1 MDFVKKIK
9 KGDYYE
15 NVNNLSIEELEEIID
30 YTSDLYHK
38 EGKSVITDAE
48 YDILIDFLKLKSP
61 KSKLLK
67 KIGANIKKDKEK
79 VKLDYHLG
87 SMDKIKIGDKKLD
100 SWIKKYNP
108 PYNISDKLDGVSGLL
123 IYENND
129 ISLYTRGSS
138 TEGFDISHL
147 IKYLNLPSYED
158 VSKYFK
164 ASKIAFRGE
173 LIMKDSIFTHN
184 WSDKMKNA
192 RNTIA
197 GLVNSKTIN
206 PELANDTDFIVYE
219 VIDPFY
225 PIDKQ
230 LKIISDLKFKTAPNK
245 NINVELTFEYLS
257 NYLKDRKSKSDY
269 IIDGI
274 IITAISNKKRNTKD
288 NPDYAFAFKDIS
300 EDQIAIT
307 KVLDIEWNASKD
319 GYLNPILILEP
330 VTIGGVEI
338 KRVTAHNA
346 KYIVDNV
353 LGVGSKIE
361 LIRSGDVIPYIKTV
375 LKKSTNGKPK
385 LPDGEWHW
393 NDTEVDIILDN
404 LNDEDVL
411 VKNLY
416 YFFSKLE
423 TEGLGEKVLQKMVDA
438 NIDSIVKILSAS
450 KEDLLKVE
458 GIKDKS
464 ADNILKAI
472 NDSIHNIPLFK
483 LMVASNKL
491 GRNVGIH
498 RIKQVLEK
506 YPNLLID
513 YKKWT
518 KKEFIDNLKD
528 IDGWEDK
535 TSTLFVTNF
544 PKFTKFYESISKF
557 ITLEKTI
564 VTKKGNKMLNKIIVL
579 TGFRDKE
586 LENLIENEGG
596 KVNSTV
602 SKNTDFVVV
611 KDKSILDNPTEKI
624 KNAQKLN
631 IKIYTKDD
639 FILLF

>member
-1 MDFVKKIK
+1 MDFIKKIK

-67 KIGANIKKDKEK
+67 KIGANIKKDKDK

-87 SMDKIKIGDKKLD
+87 SMDKIKIGDKKLE

-123 IYENND
+123 IYENNK

-164 ASKIAFRGE
+164 VSKIAFRGE

-206 PELANDTDFIVYE
+206 PELANDTDFVVYE

-230 LKIISDLKFKTAPNK
+230 LKIISDLKFKIAPNK

-288 NPDYAFAFKDIS
+288 NPDYAFA
-300 EDQIAIT
+300 
-307 KVLDIEWNASKD
+307 L
-319 GYLNPILILEP
+319 
-330 VTIGGVEI
+330 
-338 KRVTAHNA
+338 
-346 KYIVDNV
+346 
-353 LGVGSKIE
+353 
-361 LIRSGDVIPYIKTV
+361 
-375 LKKSTNGKPK
+375 
-385 LPDGEWHW
+385 
-393 NDTEVDIILDN
+393 
-404 LNDEDVL
+404 
-411 VKNLY
+411 
-416 YFFSKLE
+416 
-423 TEGLGEKVLQKMVDA
+423 
-438 NIDSIVKILSAS
+438 
-450 KEDLLKVE
+450 
-458 GIKDKS
+458 
-464 ADNILKAI
+464 
-472 NDSIHNIPLFK
+472 
-483 LMVASNKL
+483 
-491 GRNVGIH
+491 
-498 RIKQVLEK
+498 
-506 YPNLLID
+506 
-513 YKKWT
+513 
-518 KKEFIDNLKD
+518 
-528 IDGWEDK
+528 
-535 TSTLFVTNF
+535 
-544 PKFTKFYESISKF
+544 
-557 ITLEKTI
+557 
-564 VTKKGNKMLNKIIVL
+564 
-579 TGFRDKE
+579 
-586 LENLIENEGG
+586 
-596 KVNSTV
+596 
-602 SKNTDFVVV
+602 
-611 KDKSILDNPTEKI
+611 
-624 KNAQKLN
+624 
-631 IKIYTKDD
+631 
-639 FILLF
+639 

>member
-1 MDFVKKIK
+1 MDFIKKIK

-15 NVNNLSIEELEEIID
+15 NVNNLSIEELEAIID

-38 EGKSVITDAE
+38 SGKSVITDAE

-67 KIGANIKKDKEK
+67 KIGANIKKDKNK
-79 VKLDYHLG
+79 VKLDYNLG
-87 SMDKIKIGDKKLD
+87 SMDKIKIGDKQLD
-100 SWIKKYNP
+100 NWKKNYNP

-123 IYENND
+123 IYENNE

-164 ASKIAFRGE
+164 VSKIAFRGE

-206 PELANDTDFIVYE
+206 PELANDTDFVVYE

-230 LKIISDLKFKTAPNK
+230 LKIITDLKFKTVPNK
-245 NINVELTFEYLS
+245 NINIELTFEYLS

-274 IITAISNKKRNTKD
+274 IITAISNNKRNTKD

-307 KVLDIEWNASKD
+307 TVVDIEWNASKD
-319 GYLNPILILEP
+319 GYLNPILILKP
-330 VTIGGVEI
+330 VIIGGVEI

-361 LIRSGDVIPYIKTV
+361 LIRSGDVIPYIKSV

-385 LPDGEWHW
+385 MPDGEWHW
-393 NDTEVDIILDN
+393 NDTNVDIILDN

-416 YFFSKLE
+416 FFFSKLE
-423 TEGLGEKVLQKMVDA
+423 TKGLGEKVLQKMVDVK
-438 NIDSIVKILSAS
+438 IDSVVKILNVS

-472 NDSIHNIPLFK
+472 DETIHNIPLFK

-491 GRNVGIH
+491 GHGIGEE

-506 YPNLLID
+506 YPNLLSD

-528 IDGWEDK
+528 INGWEDK
-535 TSTLFVTNF
+535 TSTLFATNF
-544 PKFTKFYESISKF
+544 PKFIKFYESISKI
-557 ITLEKTI
+557 ITLEKII

-586 LENLIENEGG
+586 LETLIENEGG
-596 KVNSTV
+596 KVNSSV
-602 SKNTDFVVV
+602 SKNTDFVIV
-611 KDKSILDNPTEKI
+611 KDKTILDNPTEKI

>member
-1 MDFVKKIK
+1 MDFIKKIK

-38 EGKSVITDAE
+38 SGKSVITDAE

-67 KIGANIKKDKEK
+67 KIGANIKKDKNK
-79 VKLDYHLG
+79 VKLDYNLG
-87 SMDKIKIGDKKLD
+87 SMDKIKIGDKQLD
-100 SWIKKYNP
+100 NWIKKYNP

-123 IYENND
+123 IYENNE

-164 ASKIAFRGE
+164 VSKIAFRGE

-206 PELANDTDFIVYE
+206 PELANDTDFVVYE
-219 VIDPFY
+219 VIDPFF

-230 LKIISDLKFKTAPNK
+230 LKIITDLKFKTVPNK
-245 NINVELTFEYLS
+245 NINIELTFEYLS

-274 IITAISNKKRNTKD
+274 IITAISNNKRNTKD

-307 KVLDIEWNASKD
+307 TVIDIEWNASKD
-319 GYLNPILILEP
+319 GYLNPILILKP
-330 VTIGGVEI
+330 VIIGGVEI

-361 LIRSGDVIPYIKTV
+361 LIRSGDVIPYIKSV

-385 LPDGEWHW
+385 MPDGKWHW

-416 YFFSKLE
+416 YFFSNLE
-423 TEGLGEKVLQKMVDA
+423 T
-438 NIDSIVKILSAS
+438 
-450 KEDLLKVE
+450 
-458 GIKDKS
+458 KD
-464 ADNILKAI
+464 
-472 NDSIHNIPLFK
+472 
-483 LMVASNKL
+483 
-491 GRNVGIH
+491 
-498 RIKQVLEK
+498 
-506 YPNLLID
+506 
-513 YKKWT
+513 
-518 KKEFIDNLKD
+518 
-528 IDGWEDK
+528 
-535 TSTLFVTNF
+535 
-544 PKFTKFYESISKF
+544 
-557 ITLEKTI
+557 
-564 VTKKGNKMLNKIIVL
+564 
-579 TGFRDKE
+579 
-586 LENLIENEGG
+586 
-596 KVNSTV
+596 
-602 SKNTDFVVV
+602 
-611 KDKSILDNPTEKI
+611 
-624 KNAQKLN
+624 
-631 IKIYTKDD
+631 
-639 FILLF
+639 